1 MDAEA
6 AQATPATVP
15 QALLTTRLA
24 APLLRANL
32 VARRRLTA
40 LLDQALQQGCRL
52 FLISAPAGSGKT
64 ALVSQWLQNGE
75 RRAQSVERPG
85 SDSADPAPRFAWLS
99 LDAGDNDPQRFCA
112 YLLAA
117 LCRVAPQVGAATA
130 SLLGGPGLPSIESL
144 MVPLLNDLATLPEPL
159 FLVLDDYH
167 LITAPAIHDAIAL
180 LVERQP
186 ATLCLLLLTRA
197 DPPLPLARLR
207 ARGQLAEIRMG
218 DLRFTLEEV
227 AAFFR
232 HTMPTPLDD
241 LALQT
246 LWAQTEGWGAG
257 LQLAALTL
265 RGRSAEECV
274 AAVRRFGGSS
284 QYVLDYLVD
293 EVLRQQPPHRKT
305 FLLQTSIL
313 NQLCGPLCDA
323 VLGLTDAD
331 EMGEAKNEPV
341 AAEPADRQR
350 PAASYSQ
357 RLLDELDHANLFLV
371 PLDQAGRWYRYHQL
385 FAEAVRVQLDAE
397 PELLIL
403 LHRRA
408 AAWLAQHGLWE
419 AGVRHAMSAGDPA
432 LAGRLIA
439 QAGDGLIARGE
450 VQTLRAWLD
459 ALPETIVHADAQLL
473 VLHAWATY
481 AVGEV
486 ERSLHLLEL
495 LDSIPAAQVDPHS
508 RGRILCLRALVA
520 NAAEAPDT
528 IPLALEALAQINDDL
543 FRQVALLSL
552 GHGQR
557 RAGAT
562 RAAGETY
569 AAAIAVGRARQAP
582 YVTMNLINSLA
593 VNLNDQGRRPEAL
606 RLVDATRA
614 AWSDTQGHPLPI
626 LDLLA
631 VSEGVLAYEGNALE
645 IAREHAEHGWSAVRQ
660 WLSGRIVGVDTELVA
675 VLASAGLGD
684 LEAAWRR
691 LDAARAVGST
701 MRWFGPVLDALEA
714 ELWLRQGDVAA
725 AARWGAAAGLSPG
738 AEPNAMREFELLTY
752 SRLLLAEG
760 RHDAADRLLARLA
773 AALEAGP
780 RLARLISVRLLQ
792 ARVAERDGDGATA
805 QQRLGEALALA
816 EPGGY
821 IRRFL
826 DEGPE
831 VGALLRQHGAR
842 AAQGE
847 RLRRFVGQ
855 LQEAFG
861 DAPGIFIAPERSEA
875 PPGPARP
882 GLPLAEPLSAQELA
896 VLRLLAAGCSNQAIA
911 DSLVITV
918 GTAKWH
924 VHNLYGKLGVSGRL
938 QAVARARELVLLE
951 G

>member
-1 MDAEA
+1 MDADPV
-6 AQATPATVP
+6 QATPATAP
-15 QALLTTRLA
+15 EALLTTRLA
-24 APLLRANL
+24 APLVRANL
-32 VARRRLTA
+32 VVRRRLTA
-40 LLDQALQQGCRL
+40 LLDESLQQGCRL

-64 ALVSQWLQNGE
+64 ALISQWLLEAQSAEPTVQGE
-75 RRAQSVERPG
+75 RNSGVVPECW
-85 SDSADPAPRFAWLS
+85 PAPARERVAWLS

-117 LCRVAPQVGAATA
+117 LRRVSPQVGAATA
-130 SLLGGPGLPSIESL
+130 SLLGGPGLPGIESL
-144 MVPLLNDLATLPEPL
+144 MVPLLNDLAALPDPI

-167 LITAPAIHDAIAL
+167 LITAPAIHDALAL

-186 ATLCLLLLTRA
+186 PALRLLLLTRA

-207 ARGQLAEIRMG
+207 ARGQLAEVRLG
-218 DLRFTLEEV
+218 DLRFTPEEA

-232 HTMPTPLDD
+232 HTLPTPLDD
-241 LALQT
+241 LALRT
-246 LWAQTEGWGAG
+246 LHAQAEGWGAG
-257 LQLAALTL
+257 LQLAALSL
-265 RGRSAEECV
+265 RGRSAEECA

-293 EVLRQQPPHRKT
+293 EVLRQQPPHRKA

-313 NQLCGPLCDA
+313 DQLCGPLCDA
-323 VLGLTDAD
+323 VLGMAD
-331 EMGEAKNEPV
+331 T
-341 AAEPADRQR
+341 AEPAGQQR
-350 PAASYSQ
+350 PAPSYSQ
-357 RLLDELDHANLFLV
+357 RILDELDHANLFLV
-371 PLDQAGRWYRYHQL
+371 PLDREGRWYRYHQL
-385 FAEAVRVQLDAE
+385 FAEALRVQLDAE
-397 PELLIL
+397 PELRGL
-403 LHRRA
+403 LHHRA

-419 AGVRHAMSAGDPA
+419 AGVRHALSAGDSA
-432 LAGRLIA
+432 FAGRLIA
-439 QAGDGLIARGE
+439 QAGDSLIARGE
-450 VQTLRAWLD
+450 MQTLRAWLE
-459 ALPETIVHADAQLL
+459 AVPEAVVHADARLL
-473 VLHAWATY
+473 ILHAWAAY
-481 AVGEV
+481 ACGQV
-486 ERSLHLLEL
+486 ERSLGLLEL
-495 LDSIPAAQVDPHS
+495 LAAIPAAQLDRRT
-508 RGRILCLRALVA
+508 RGRILCLQALAA
-520 NAAEAPDT
+520 NGAEAPET
-528 IPLALEALAQINDDL
+528 APLAREALALIEDDDL

-614 AWSDTQGHPLPI
+614 AWSDGQGRPLPI

-645 IAREHAEHGWSAVRQ
+645 IAREHAEHGWEAIRQ

-684 LEAAWRR
+684 FEAAWRR
-691 LDAARAVGST
+691 IDAARAVGST
-701 MRWFGPVLDALEA
+701 LRWFGPVVDALEA

-725 AARWGAAAGLSPG
+725 AARWAEAAGLSSD
-738 AEPNAMREFELLTY
+738 AEPNAMREYELLTY
-752 SRLLLAEG
+752 SRMLLAEG
-760 RHDAADRLLARLA
+760 RHDAAERLLARLA
-773 AALEAGP
+773 TALEAGP

-792 ARVAERDGDGATA
+792 ARAAEQRGGTA
-805 QQRLGEALALA
+805 ESRRRLGEALALA

-831 VGALLRQHGAR
+831 VEALLRQHGAQV
-842 AAQGE
+842 AQSE
-847 RLRRFVGQ
+847 RQRRLVGQ
-855 LQEAFG
+855 LQEAFDG
-861 DAPGIFIAPERSEA
+861 APGAFAAPERGEA

-882 GLPLAEPLSAQELA
+882 ALPLAEPLSAQELA

-911 DSLVITV
+911 DALVITL

-938 QAVARARELVLLE
+938 QAVARARELALLE